1 VFVRPVGAVSEGLVR
16 SNTEVRKDDLP
27 IVRWYFGLKFRNF
40 NGGLVRQL
48 KSSRGSI

>member
-1 VFVRPVGAVSEGLVR
+1 VRG
-16 SNTEVRKDDLP
+16 NKEVRMDDLP

-40 NGGLVRQL
+40 KGGLVRQL